1 MTMVMTMKALGGVLF
16 SGSYTF
22 LLAARHALLD
32 SYLIN
37 LSFMQNFILYHM
49 FLQITDNHSS
59 QRKENQCIQQFFY
72 FIIVIKVIRMRS
84 LKIYQLICL

>member
-16 SGSYTF
+16 SGSYTS
-22 LLAARHALLD
+22 LLAACHALLD
-32 SYLIN
+32 SYLII

-49 FLQITDNHSS
+49 FPQITDNHSS
-59 QRKENQCIQQFFY
+59 QRKSVHSTSFF
-72 FIIVIKVIRMRS
+72 FIIVVKVIRMRS